1 MILNVNKTMI
11 NQLRPSIYLVN
22 GTNQDTAP
30 ATSFNGMVRMNKTNH
45 GWKVNLVTSSKFT
58 VFMRNV
64 VIRDGSQLIL
74 FGDFVRKPK
83 CGFSVRPHKLF
94 KWAQTGQAS
103 LEYLVTICAVLV
115 IASNVF
121 LPAYEYAVS
130 KVYAP
135 IKQVMGIAK

>member
-1 MILNVNKTMI
+1 
-11 NQLRPSIYLVN
+11 
-22 GTNQDTAP
+22 
-30 ATSFNGMVRMNKTNH
+30 MVRMNKTEH

-64 VIRDGSQLIL
+64 VIREGNQLIL
-74 FGDFVRKPK
+74 FGNFVRKPK

-94 KWAQTGQAS
+94 KWAQSGQAS

-121 LPAYEYAVS
+121 IPAYEHTIN
-130 KVYAP
+130 KVFEAP
-135 IKQVMGIAK
+135 KKMMGVKS